1 MSIEVVRELIRVA
14 KGSQKVKKLKSPPPS
29 TRRVFSVVSVIS
41 EEFKV
46 MLSCRIHW
54 DRSRTN
60 LFSLACISFSSFCR
74 FCVKKYLKVSKW
86 DFPTSRRWLL
96 HTRSMEKMRLSLPI
110 CKYDDLV
117 LVSARN
123 SVYVCYVSNRAQVCI
138 IVKCALVSSIRM
150 KNHKSHQ
157 GIISSGIFSIRFDSL
172 LPRFFCCYFAMFA
185 FLGISR
191 LLMDI
196 NRRHRFF
203 LDEIENFRTFLS
215 LFFRLFTIEHLRAP
229 SRVASS
235 R

>member
-1 MSIEVVRELIRVA
+1 
-14 KGSQKVKKLKSPPPS
+14 
-29 TRRVFSVVSVIS
+29 
-41 EEFKV
+41 

-60 LFSLACISFSSFCR
+60 LFSLACISFLSFCR

-110 CKYDDLV
+110 RKYDDLV

-157 GIISSGIFSIRFDSL
+157 DWFHREYSAFDLIRFCPDFS
-172 LPRFFCCYFAMFA
+172 AV
-185 FLGISR
+185 ISR
-191 LLMDI
+191 CSRFWGFLASWWILIDDI
-196 NRRHRFF
+196 
-203 LDEIENFRTFLS
+203 FLS
-215 LFFRLFTIEHLRAP
+215 RRDWEFSDFSLAVFSLIYDWTFAR
-229 SRVASS
+229 SVSS
-235 R
+235 RLKSIAENMKTTTAQFIVSIEDGRRAREMWGC